1 MLQHIARLQER
12 LQVLVQEMDEIR
24 LEMNELAALCEVALS
39 APAIED
45 ESLPASET
53 TETETAADQADNEAQ
68 VDEAEASFEED
79 DSFADEEQ
87 VLEADE
93 VEADDFEAAVDSED
107 NLNEAVDEA
116 FVSGE
121 EFDEDFEEFEEAVQ
135 QELRENFKELEEA
148 VQQELQE
155 DYVAPETLADTLNQ
169 DRPDSLAEHYEKQL
183 AQKRL
188 QNTLTAQRYADLS
201 HAMSLNERFRYQRE
215 LFANDRN
222 ALSQLLVALDAME
235 SWAEAEDYLNSYHWD
250 EELPVV
256 QDFYAMIEQ
265 HFNQ

>member
-93 VEADDFEAAVDSED
+93 VEAAVDSED
-107 NLNEAVDEA
+107 NLNEAAEEA

>member
-135 QELRENFKELEEA
+135 QEL
-148 VQQELQE
+148 QE

>member
-79 DSFADEEQ
+79 DSFAEEEQ

-93 VEADDFEAAVDSED
+93 VEAAVDSED

-148 VQQELQE
+148 VLQELQE